1 MNELEE
7 KRKQQNELE
16 KNQMKLIS
24 RYLEQQ
30 RKNFE
35 YSDLA
40 YSILETKNETDLIFI
55 SEKVNE
61 WHDKAKA
68 ENKKQF
74 LEIILALFRV
84 QSYCVS
90 IQTIAKGSVAELSDE
105 IKRVKELESK
115 LRTLEIE
122 KINIQAKHEQEIKS
136 LKQEIE
142 FITNNK

>member
-16 KNQMKLIS
+16 KNQIKLIY

-55 SEKVNE
+55 AEKINE

-122 KINIQAKHEQEIKS
+122 KINIQAKHEREIKS